1 MAVPTGDVGAIETEH
16 LVRFGDDVFQ
26 DFIEGMADVNCAV
39 GVGRAVVQDKFRA
52 ASERRALLA
61 VNIVVL
67 PESEDFRLALR
78 QIAAH
83 REIGGGQIQ
92 SVFIVSHVVVPV
104 E

>member
-1 MAVPTGDVGAIETEH
+1 
-16 LVRFGDDVFQ
+16 
-26 DFIEGMADVNCAV
+26 MADVNCAV
-39 GVGRAVVQDKFRA
+39 GVGRAVVQDEFWA
-52 ASERRALLA
+52 AHERCALFA

-83 REIGGGQIQ
+83 REIGSGQIQ
-92 SVFIVSHVVVPV
+92 SVFIVSHIVVPV